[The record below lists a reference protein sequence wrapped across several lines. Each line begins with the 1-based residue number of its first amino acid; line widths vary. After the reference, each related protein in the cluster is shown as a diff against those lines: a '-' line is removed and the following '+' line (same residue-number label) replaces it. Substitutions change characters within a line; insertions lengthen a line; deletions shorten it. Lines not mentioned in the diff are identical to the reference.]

1 MTILN
6 LGKTTFDPFD
16 SPSSNP
22 GAFSGKMEKKEVEK
36 LSKRSSI
43 IHSDQ
48 VLEQNGFFCKIWR
61 EFVR

>member
-6 LGKTTFDPFD
+6 LRKTIFDPFN

-22 GAFSGKMEKKEVEK
+22 GAFSGKKEKKEVEK
-36 LSKRSSI
+36 LSKRNSI
-43 IHSDQ
+43 IHNDQ
-48 VLEQNGFFCKIWR
+48 ELEQNGFFYKIWR